1 MRISNRQ
8 RTFAPLQDKEL
19 ESVLL
24 RLFVDEF
31 GYANKVIFA
40 EVMIQRI
47 LDTLA
52 AFMKPRSLMKP
63 GQLLWMA
70 VANDGSKHAGQPM
83 KEIPKV
89 PVVLDL
95 ITQEDLQS
103 LADGQKYIEVRRQRN
118 ARLLEQAFEQGG
130 VLSQSDLACMILVS
144 NKGIGED
151 IRYFQKK
158 EHRLLP
164 YRGTVHDLGR
174 ALTHKVEIIRLFE
187 RGYLEPDICQ
197 MLSPAHDLSSVE
209 RYVQNYKN
217 ILKLLRRK
225 FSPLEISGILSMSKS
240 LLVSYVEIA
249 CEHHSDIV
257 ELNPYLP
264 LDTEEGS

>member
-1 MRISNRQ
+1 MRTSNRH
-8 RTFAPLQDKEL
+8 RTFAPLRHKEL
-19 ESVLL
+19 TSVLL

-31 GYANKVIFA
+31 GYDNKAIFA
-40 EVMIQRI
+40 EAMIQRI
-47 LDTLA
+47 LETLA

-83 KEIPKV
+83 REIPKV

-95 ITQEDLQS
+95 ITQEDLQA
-103 LADGQKYIEVRRQRN
+103 LADGQKYIDVRRQRN
-118 ARLLEQAFEQGG
+118 ARLLEQAFKQGG

-187 RGYLEPDICQ
+187 QGHLEPDICR
-197 MLSPAHDLSSVE
+197 MLSPAHNLSSVE
-209 RYVQNYKN
+209 RYVQKYKN

-225 FSPLEISGILSMSKS
+225 FSPLEISGILSMSKM
-240 LLVSYVEIA
+240 LVVAYVEIA
-249 CEHHSDIV
+249 CEHHPDIV

-264 LDTEEGS
+264 LDAEAGS

>member
-1 MRISNRQ
+1 MKISNRQ

-24 RLFVDEF
+24 RIFVDEF
-31 GYANKVIFA
+31 GYGNKIIFA
-40 EVMIQRI
+40 EAMIQRI

-103 LADGQKYIEVRRQRN
+103 LADGQQYIEVRRQRN

-144 NKGIGED
+144 NDSIGED
-151 IRYFQKK
+151 IRYFQKQ

-187 RGYLEPDICQ
+187 QGYLEPDICQ

-209 RYVQNYKN
+209 RYAQKYKN

-225 FSPLEISGILSMSKS
+225 FSPLEISSILSMSKS
-240 LLVSYVEIA
+240 LVVAYVEIA

-257 ELNPYLP
+257 EQNPYLP
-264 LDTEEGS
+264 LDAEADS